1 VRADK
6 VGLAG
11 RHADAWRA
19 LIAGLKNVAERD
31 PRVLRLD
38 LALFSRSDDERAALR
53 EQLTSEKFRPATQAE
68 SYAWTSLIDLG
79 PSEDELLA
87 TFHQTARRH
96 IRAVDKRPVELRVI
110 RDRNV
115 VDEMAALVVETRQRT
130 GGPAPRRPM
139 EAMIEMARSHPE
151 ALRVVGLFAREGG
164 ALLAF
169 ASAHREGDLV
179 RYADAASTRCSP
191 IKLPLGYA
199 PLWDLMRWAK
209 QNGARQFDLGGITD
223 GTHTDDDP
231 LGGISDF
238 KRYFRGAVT
247 CVGEEWTFTSRPT
260 LDPMVR
266 WAQRAAA
273 WSRDALV
280 STATHGRAG
289 LPWTTR
295 AVAQSERKR

>member
-1 VRADK
+1 

-11 RHADAWRA
+11 PDRDAWRA
-19 LIAGLKNVAERD
+19 LVVGLKNVAERE

-53 EQLTSEKFRPATQAE
+53 EQLTVEKFRPATQTE
-68 SYAWTSLIDLG
+68 SYEWTSLIDLG

-87 TFHQTARRH
+87 TFHKTARRH
-96 IRAVDKRPVELRVI
+96 IRAIDKRPVELRAI
-110 RDRNV
+110 RDRSL
-115 VDEMAALVVETRQRT
+115 VDEMVALVVETRQRT

-139 EAMIEMARSHPE
+139 EGMLEMARRHPA